1 VFAKAIIR
9 VLLQRVASEIREP
22 YELRRVVVGA
32 EPPTSSSMLS
42 AAPEL
47 ERFRVVIW
55 HRAMELEK

>member
-1 VFAKAIIR
+1 
-9 VLLQRVASEIREP
+9 
-22 YELRRVVVGA
+22 
-32 EPPTSSSMLS
+32 MLS